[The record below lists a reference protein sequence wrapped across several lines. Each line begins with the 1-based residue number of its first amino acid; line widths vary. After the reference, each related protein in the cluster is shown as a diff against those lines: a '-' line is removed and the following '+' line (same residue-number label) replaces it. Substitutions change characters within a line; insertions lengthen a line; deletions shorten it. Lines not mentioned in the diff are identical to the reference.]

1 MDDRLVV
8 YSLMVGML
16 TLGII
21 NTISV
26 KAMDQ
31 TNSSGHEFN
40 HPYFQA
46 SLMLMGEV
54 LCLAFYFIYLELS
67 QSHNCQSYL
76 NQNFL
81 PKLYI
86 DLCLYLNQSPGQ
98 RIILMITNYYTQSPC
113 FSNTF
118 LHTFSF
124 NLSIALITIC

>member
-40 HPYFQA
+40 HPYFQT
-46 SLMLMGEV
+46 SLMFMGEV
-54 LCLAFYFIYLELS
+54 LCLAFY
-67 QSHNCQSYL
+67 SHTLNCPHP
-76 NQNFL
+76 NN
-81 PKLYI
+81 
-86 DLCLYLNQSPGQ
+86 C
-98 RIILMITNYYTQSPC
+98 
-113 FSNTF
+113 
-118 LHTFSF
+118 
-124 NLSIALITIC
+124 